1 MPMHHKLLLPL
12 RTLLYSSLSL
22 ILCLY
27 LSWHVLLSADFF
39 YGFWHDNIGIA
50 ETIVETG
57 PQNRYRSGFEDTD
70 RAQRITLFQEIC
82 QAITHQGEGLRNIRY
97 SPKPDIQIPLL
108 HHAEIV
114 HLQDVAN
121 LITLTQKLEPYMLL
135 MWCMLIAVYALRSW
149 PLPNYKQILAVNSVL
164 IVGLIAAV
172 LAVGWVEVFYAAHR
186 WIFPDDHQ
194 WFFFYQDSLM
204 STMMQAPDLFLYIGI
219 SMAILALLSFV
230 LLHSGLVFIQNN
242 IGREL
247 SHN

>member
-1 MPMHHKLLLPL
+1 MPTKILIPFRHLI
-12 RTLLYSSLSL
+12 YSSLSL

-27 LSWHVLLSADFF
+27 LSWHALLSVNFF

-50 ETIVETG
+50 ETIAETG
-57 PQNRYRSGFEDTD
+57 PQNRYRSGFENTD
-70 RAQRITLFQEIC
+70 RAQRIMLFQEIC
-82 QAITHQGEGLRNIRY
+82 HAITHQGEGLRHIRY
-97 SPKPDIQIPLL
+97 SPEADVHIPLL

-121 LITLTQKLEPYMLL
+121 LISLTQKLEPYILV
-135 MWCMLIAVYALRSW
+135 MWCMLIALFAMRSW

-186 WIFPDDHQ
+186 LIFPDDHQ
-194 WFFFYQDSLM
+194 WFFFYQESLM

-219 SMAILALLSFV
+219 SMAILALLAFT

-247 SHN
+247 GHN